1 MKSALPGIAA
11 VLVFAPLVPAYA
23 AKVTSQ
29 KYDVRVVQDV
39 SGYNSWQMIQAL
51 GSRLVCAY
59 SRGSAHTIHEGKRDV
74 FARYSDDGGRTWSEE
89 ITVADSP
96 EYGEVTIGKG
106 LDKNGA
112 MLCWVRC
119 WGVLAALMWLCPAAA
134 ILAAPAPSTST

>member
-1 MKSALPGIAA
+1 MKSALPGIAVMLA
-11 VLVFAPLVPAYA
+11 LAPLASAYA

-29 KYDVRVVQDV
+29 MYDVRVVQDV
-39 SGYNSWQMIQAL
+39 PGYNSWQMIQSV
-51 GSRLVCAY
+51 GDRLVCAY